1 MSPLKFAFSDH
12 SACCILIALN
22 KHEMNFPFSPTFHR
36 YGQNTNQVAQ
46 KSLFRTNQKTAV
58 IKEGEL
64 TLNGHT

>member
-1 MSPLKFAFSDH
+1 
-12 SACCILIALN
+12 
-22 KHEMNFPFSPTFHR
+22 MNFPFSPTFHR